1 MVFDHWPTQMNIRHP
16 RKAFRA
22 ITLLAYLLGFLQSGT
37 YQILGR
43 KLLPLHASA
52 LLRWLS

>member
-22 ITLLAYLLGFLQSGT
+22 ITLLAYLRGFLQSGT